1 MQLSPLSFLELWVI
15 CKGFTGKMFVHL
27 LDCYNHTVR
36 DQQVNKGPREAMSSC
51 LGGQLLFLPPREGT
65 VYCLAAPSPWVLRIC
80 ETSWGWWKILN
91 SWFFTV
97 LYLHWF
103 AFSFQSQLLIW
114 ILDWQLL
121 KCMTF
126 WILLFTDDIYLT
138 KLNEQKIMNDKMLL
152 NDTVGFNFC
161 EEQSYGAIEH
171 IKQTL
176 SNVTPHPPTS
186 TFVRLTCTG

>member
-36 DQQVNKGPREAMSSC
+36 DQQVNKGHREAMSSC

-103 AFSFQSQLLIW
+103 AFSFQSEYLIDSYWNAWHFEYYYSLTIYTWPSSMNKKLW
-114 ILDWQLL
+114 IIRCY
-121 KCMTF
+121 KM
-126 WILLFTDDIYLT
+126 IL
-138 KLNEQKIMNDKMLL
+138 
-152 NDTVGFNFC
+152 
-161 EEQSYGAIEH
+161 
-171 IKQTL
+171 
-176 SNVTPHPPTS
+176 
-186 TFVRLTCTG
+186 